1 MHSTAGRD
9 ELIDIDEL
17 RDDMTT
23 VLEGEIRTPED
34 FLEETDTNGDG
45 YIDFA
50 GGLWDI
56 SFKFDINKNVQDIQ
70 IKQRNLRYTN

>member
-1 MHSTAGRD
+1 MFTALDGDRD

-50 GGLWDI
+50 GGLSHV
-56 SFKFDINKNVQDIQ
+56 SFKFDINKNVMSLHLI
-70 IKQRNLRYTN
+70 L